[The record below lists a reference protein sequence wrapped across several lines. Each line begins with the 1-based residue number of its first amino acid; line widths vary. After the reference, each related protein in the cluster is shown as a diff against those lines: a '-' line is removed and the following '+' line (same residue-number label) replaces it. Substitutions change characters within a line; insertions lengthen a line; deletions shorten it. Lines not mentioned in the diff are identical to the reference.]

1 MAVGFFKKL
10 KKVAKKV
17 VQAAPKVLNTASK
30 VVGTFNPAAGAALG
44 TAAKGINALKSGDL
58 NTAAQLGGSLL
69 SQLRKR

>member
-44 TAAKGINALKSGDL
+44 TAASAASALKDG
-58 NTAAQLGGSLL
+58 NIGQAAKIGGSLL